1 MLIKGLLK
9 KFQVKPDIVNNGLEA
24 VEQGKAKDFDLTLM
38 SCEMQCVS

>member
-24 VEQGKAKDFDLTLM
+24 VEQGKDFDLTLM